1 MNEKLIIGITFTL
14 YLFVMLMIG
23 WYFYVRTKNLSD
35 YTLGGRKLGYW
46 GTSISAQASDM
57 SGWLLLGLPGAAF
70 LTGLSGSVW
79 MAGGLAIGTYLNW
92 KLIAKKL
99 IVDTQKCSDSNSFS
113 MAFIGIISS
122 LAWGLGYFGQ
132 PHILTKF
139 MAIEDPE
146 EITVSRKI
154 ALPCGLY

>member
-1 MNEKLIIGITFTL
+1 MFFTLIILPAIVFFEAGSL
-14 YLFVMLMIG
+14 N
-23 WYFYVRTKNLSD
+23 NLSASID
-35 YTLGGRKLGYW
+35 SSLLNPFNIEHL
-46 GTSISAQASDM
+46 TSSA
-57 SGWLLLGLPGAAF
+57 
-70 LTGLSGSVW
+70 
-79 MAGGLAIGTYLNW
+79 
-92 KLIAKKL
+92 
-99 IVDTQKCSDSNSFS
+99 SNSFS

>member
-1 MNEKLIIGITFTL
+1 
-14 YLFVMLMIG
+14 
-23 WYFYVRTKNLSD
+23 
-35 YTLGGRKLGYW
+35 
-46 GTSISAQASDM
+46 
-57 SGWLLLGLPGAAF
+57 
-70 LTGLSGSVW
+70 
-79 MAGGLAIGTYLNW
+79 
-92 KLIAKKL
+92 
-99 IVDTQKCSDSNSFS
+99 